1 MPGGG
6 SIRPVTRSLDVKFS
20 EHPTRDVKATA
31 TGVKPS
37 AVKRAEKIERLALP
51 ALCRR
56 PYRRF
61 EGQPGF
67 ESRRGIGARRQS
79 IGSDGRIVGRAAEI
93 GRKPAPILD
102 DRLTSS
108 PPDTLFTRPSPY
120 TKPLIIKD
128 L

>member
-1 MPGGG
+1 MSGIPADPFG
-6 SIRPVTRSLDVKFS
+6 RS
-20 EHPTRDVKATA
+20 R
-31 TGVKPS
+31 
-37 AVKRAEKIERLALP
+37 LP
-51 ALCRR
+51 ATFDRAGRVQLVHECASALLRGELPGIEAR
-56 PYRRF
+56 LF
-61 EGQPGF
+61 LASGF

-102 DRLTSS
+102 DRLTLS